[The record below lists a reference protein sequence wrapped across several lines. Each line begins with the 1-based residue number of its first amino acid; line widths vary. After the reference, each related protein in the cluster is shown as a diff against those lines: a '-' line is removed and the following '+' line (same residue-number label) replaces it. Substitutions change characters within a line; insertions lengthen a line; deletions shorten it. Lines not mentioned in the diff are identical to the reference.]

1 MNRTKPPR
9 RLIHR
14 ARLLR
19 GIRAFF
25 DGRGFLEVDTPLLDA
40 ASNPD
45 PHIQSIEARVN
56 GRRQYLQTSPEFA
69 MKRLLAEGS
78 GPIYQIAHAFR
89 DEEQGRRHRA
99 EFLMLEWYVPGL
111 DYRGLMAQ
119 VEELILALWEKA
131 GRASHLSYVEA
142 FRHHAG
148 IDPLDARLGHLRKA
162 TEALAPGLDVHALD
176 RDDCLDLLMSLAVAP
191 CLQGLTFIHDY
202 PASQAA
208 LARLKSG
215 DPRLAERFELYYGDL
230 ELANGFG
237 ELTDATEQR
246 ARFEVDNRRRA
257 ELGLPVYPVD
267 ENLLATL
274 GRGLP
279 DCAGVALGLDR
290 LLMAMTGADDISEV
304 LSLPPDGGS

>member
-45 PHIQSIEARVN
+45 PHIQSIGVRVN

-89 DEEQGRRHRA
+89 DEEQGCRHRA

-119 VEELILALWEKA
+119 VEELILALWDEA

-142 FRHHAG
+142 FRRHAG
-148 IDPLDARLGHLRKA
+148 LDPLDAGLTRLREA
-162 TEALAPGLDVHALD
+162 AEALAPGLDAQALD

-191 CLQGLTFIHDY
+191 CLSGLTFIHDY

-208 LARLKSG
+208 LARLKPE
-215 DPRLAERFELYYGDL
+215 DRRLAERFELYYDDL

-237 ELTDATEQR
+237 ELTDAAEQR
-246 ARFEVDNRRRA
+246 ARLEADNRRRA
-257 ELGLPVYPVD
+257 ELGLPVYPLD
-267 ENLLATL
+267 EKFLAAL
-274 GRGLP
+274 ERGMP

-290 LLMAMTGADDISEV
+290 LLMAMTGAGDIAEV
-304 LSLPPDGGS
+304 QSLPSDGGS

>member
-9 RLIHR
+9 RLVHR

-25 DGRGFLEVDTPLLDA
+25 DGQGFLEVDTPLLDA

-111 DYRGLMAQ
+111 DYRGLMVQ
-119 VEELILALWEKA
+119 VEELILALWEEA

-142 FRHHAG
+142 FRRHAG
-148 IDPLDARLGHLRKA
+148 LDPLDADLTRLREA
-162 TEALAPGLDVHALD
+162 AEALAPGLDAQALD

-191 CLQGLTFIHDY
+191 CLNGLTFIHDY

-208 LARLKSG
+208 LARLKPE
-215 DPRLAERFELYYGDL
+215 DRRLAERFELYYDDL

-237 ELTDATEQR
+237 ELTDAAEQR
-246 ARFEVDNRRRA
+246 ARFEADNARRA
-257 ELGLPVYPVD
+257 EQGLPVYPVD
-267 ENLLATL
+267 EDFLAAL
-274 GRGLP
+274 ERGMP

-290 LLMAMTGADDISEV
+290 LLMAMTCVGDIAEV
-304 LSLPPDGGS
+304 QSLPSDGGS

>member
-1 MNRTKPPR
+1 MSHRKPPR
-9 RLIHR
+9 RLLYR
-14 ARLLR
+14 ARLLQ

-25 DGRGFLEVDTPLLDA
+25 DGRGFLEVDTPLLDV

-69 MKRLLAEGS
+69 MKRLLADGS

-119 VEELILALWEKA
+119 VEELVSSLWTGV
-131 GRASHLSYVEA
+131 GRASYLSYVEA
-142 FRHHAG
+142 FRRHAG
-148 IDPLDARLGHLRKA
+148 LDPLDAGLGRLREA
-162 TEALAPGLDVHALD
+162 TEALAPGLDVQALD
-176 RDDCLDLLMSLAVAP
+176 RDDCLDLLMSLAVSP
-191 CLQGLTFIHDY
+191 CLHGLTFIYDY

-208 LARLKSG
+208 LARLKSE
-215 DPRLAERFELYYGDL
+215 DCRLAERFELYYDDL

-237 ELTDATEQR
+237 ELTDASEQR
-246 ARFEVDNRRRA
+246 ARLEADNRRRT

-267 ENLLATL
+267 ENFLAAL
-274 GRGLP
+274 ERGMP

-290 LLMAMTGADDISEV
+290 LLMAMTGAGDIAEV
-304 LSLPPDGGS
+304 QSLPSDGGS

>member
-1 MNRTKPPR
+1 MTIPE
-9 RLIHR
+9 RLVHR

-56 GRRQYLQTSPEFA
+56 GRRQFLQSSPEFA

-78 GPIYQIAHAFR
+78 GPIYQVAHAFR

-119 VEELILALWEKA
+119 VEELVSSLWDEA

-142 FRHHAG
+142 FRRHAG
-148 IDPLDARLGHLRKA
+148 LDPLDADLTRLREA
-162 TEALAPGLDVHALD
+162 AEALAPGLDVQALD

-191 CLQGLTFIHDY
+191 CLSGLTFIHDY

-208 LARLKSG
+208 LARLKPG
-215 DPRLAERFELYYGDL
+215 DRRLAERFELYCDGL

-237 ELTDATEQR
+237 ELTDAAEQR
-246 ARFEVDNRRRA
+246 ARLEAGNRRRA

-267 ENLLATL
+267 ENFLAAL
-274 GRGLP
+274 ERGMP

-290 LLMAMTGADDISEV
+290 LLMAMTGADSIAEV
-304 LSLPPDGGS
+304 QSLPSDSGS